1 MLYDLRHSDL
11 RVRWLVTLLL
21 ATLGTSY
28 LFGAWMV
35 GLYAGFSTTKVAE
48 TYGPAGEAPMAMQMP
63 PETTMVSEH
72 AVSMAEMGEETH
84 HVDMN
89 LLVQDT
95 HVHMPMYAVIAAAL
109 SVIVLGLSISRAM
122 GLALIALLFAA
133 PWLDFAGMWLA
144 KIASP
149 RFAIVTLAGGW
160 AMALGYTIVA
170 AVAMWQM
177 WLGRKPNS

>member
-1 MLYDLRHSDL
+1 VLYDLRHSDL

-35 GLYAGFSTTKVAE
+35 ALYAGFSPRKVAE
-48 TYGPAGEAPMAMQMP
+48 TYGPSGEMRMAMQMP
-63 PETTMVSEH
+63 PDTTVVTERS
-72 AVSMAEMGEETH
+72 VSMAEMGEETH

-109 SVIVLGLSISRAM
+109 SLVTLGLTLPRWG
-122 GLALIALLFAA
+122 GLAIITLLFAA
-133 PWLDFAGMWLA
+133 PWLDFAGMWLT
-144 KIASP
+144 KLVSP

-170 AVAMWQM
+170 ALATYQM
-177 WLGRKPNS
+177 WWRNR

>member
-48 TYGPAGEAPMAMQMP
+48 TYGAAGEQMMMQMP
-63 PETTMVSEH
+63 PDTTMVTERP
-72 AVSMAEMGEETH
+72 VSMAEMGEEQH

-95 HVHMPMYAVIAAAL
+95 HVHMPMYAVIAACL
-109 SVIVLGLSISRAM
+109 SVIVLGLTLSRTA

-133 PWLDFAGMWLA
+133 PWLDFAGMWLT
-144 KIASP
+144 KLVSP
-149 RFAIVTLAGGW
+149 SFAIVTVAGGW

-170 AVAMWQM
+170 ALALWQM
-177 WLGRKPNS
+177 WLGRQSNP

>member
-1 MLYDLRHSDL
+1 MLFDLRHSDL

-28 LFGAWMV
+28 VFGAWMV

-48 TYGPAGEAPMAMQMP
+48 TYGPAGEAPMSMQMP
-63 PETTMVSEH
+63 PETTMVTERP
-72 AVSMAEMGEETH
+72 VSMAEMGEEQH

-95 HVHMPMYAVIAAAL
+95 HVHMPMYAVIAAGL
-109 SVIVLGLSISRAM
+109 SVIVLGLPVSRSI
-122 GLALIALLFAA
+122 GLAIIALLFGA
-133 PWLDFAGMWLA
+133 PWLDFAGMWLT
-144 KIASP
+144 KLASP

-170 AVAMWQM
+170 ALATYQM
-177 WLGRKPNS
+177 WWRKP